1 MKPMIVRRELFQT
14 ALAETALRTGKLK
27 HAPPKTGKLEHAPPN
42 RVISLSL
49 GNAMWFYKTVE

>member
-27 HAPPKTGKLEHAPPN
+27 HAPPN

-49 GNAMWFYKTVE
+49 GNTMWFYKTVE